1 MNKQSEF
8 YQDKNL
14 ENKYNE
20 LCVNCSYDCKQSF
33 KSNIISCRLLK
44 EQKGMKKNGTRWNK
58 K

>member
-33 KSNIISCRLLK
+33 KSNIRSCRLLK
-44 EQKGMKKNGTRWNK
+44 EQKGMKKNGTR
-58 K
+58 

>member
-1 MNKQSEF
+1 MNKQREF
-8 YQDKNL
+8 YQDRNL

-44 EQKGMKKNGTRWNK
+44 EQKGMKKNGTR
-58 K
+58 